1 MKVKL
6 PIRLTV
12 LTVFCILTVTI
23 ITALSAT
30 NYVQSTGAALE
41 TAHEFIARA
50 ERTTSDNTEKLL
62 GAARLLAL
70 SIASAPLSSAIIANP
85 SVLTDFLRRAM
96 REVPEVYSAYI
107 AFGSGRFI
115 QAINLVAPDGT
126 RRTIANAP
134 DEAIVATRI
143 IDTAPL
149 RRQRLQK
156 WTFYDGI
163 GAEIP
168 GAGNVAISEYD
179 PRIRPWYRRALE
191 SKVLG
196 ASRIYVFS
204 SLQKPGVTISAPMRN
219 LRSAVVGLDIPLES
233 LANFVEEQTPG
244 TNGVIA
250 IVDSNQTMVAHPNP
264 AKIIA
269 RSRDGTTFETVQLEN
284 VRDERLRAAAR
295 ALASSPVGQAE
306 IVVRQAHFFVSSL
319 PINAFPGDQWQ
330 IISLAAVDDFT
341 GPVVRSIQISAIIAA
356 ILLIVSVGMVVLI
369 ANWISKPLIDSSL
382 FAERISELDLH
393 APAPASSPLFEIQ
406 KLGQSMVTMRN
417 ALRMFLS
424 YAPRDLVR
432 DLVVSGKT
440 AEIGG
445 ARQEVTIMF
454 TDIEGFTA
462 MTENQSPEEVLVQ
475 TSSYF
480 EAMIKALEPY
490 RTTIDKFIGDAIMA
504 MWNAPIEDPEH
515 IDHACYGMLAARRA
529 SEDLNAKLAAK
540 GAAPMR
546 TRFGMHTG
554 EALVG
559 NVGSP
564 RRMQF
569 TSLGPVVNLASRIEG
584 LNKYYGT
591 QLLVSGAV
599 QEKAS
604 DDFVF
609 RKVDIVET
617 VGTSIPVTI
626 YELLGVNDRTSPF
639 AVSDTELAFKESFER
654 ALELFLAREFEMA
667 LGMFEELCAQ
677 RRADV
682 SCRSFIERCNRYKSN
697 PPGDDWSP
705 VNVFDKK

>member
-1 MKVKL
+1 MKLIL

-12 LTVFCILTVTI
+12 LTAFCILTVTI

-30 NYVQSTGAALE
+30 NYIQSTGAARE
-41 TAHEFIARA
+41 TAHEFITRA
-50 ERTTSDNTEKLL
+50 ERTTSSNTQKLL
-62 GAARLLAL
+62 GSARLLAS
-70 SIASAPLSSAIIANP
+70 SIASAPMSPAIIANP
-85 SVLTDFLRRAM
+85 SVLTAFLHRAM
-96 REVPEVYSAYI
+96 AEVPEVYSAYI
-107 AFGSGRFI
+107 AFESGRFI
-115 QAINLVAPDGT
+115 QAINLVASDGT

-134 DEAIVATRI
+134 IEAIAATRI
-143 IDTAPL
+143 IDTVPL
-149 RRQRLQK
+149 SGKRLQE
-156 WTFYDGI
+156 WTFYDVMGT
-163 GAEIP
+163 EI
-168 GAGNVAISEYD
+168 ADTRTAVISEYD
-179 PRIRPWYRRALE
+179 PRVRPWYTRALE
-191 SKVLG
+191 TKTLG
-196 ASRIYVFS
+196 ASDIYVFS

-233 LANFVEEQTPG
+233 LAKFVEEQRPG

-250 IVDSNQTMVAHPNP
+250 IVDSNQTMVAHPDP

-284 VRDERLRAAAR
+284 VTDERLRAAAR
-295 ALASSPVGQAE
+295 ELATSPVGQAE
-306 IVVRQAHFFVSSL
+306 IVVRQARFFVSSL
-319 PINAFPGDQWQ
+319 PVNAFPGDQWQ

-341 GPVVRSIQISAIIAA
+341 GPVVRSIEISAIIAA
-356 ILLIVSVGMVVLI
+356 ILLIISIGVVVLI
-369 ANWISKPLIDSSL
+369 ANWLATPLIESSV
-382 FAERISELDLH
+382 FAERISELELD

-406 KLGQSMVTMRN
+406 KLGHSMAAMRN
-417 ALRMFLS
+417 ALRMFLR

-445 ARQEVTIMF
+445 SRQEVTIMF
-454 TDIEGFTA
+454 TDIEGFTE
-462 MTENQSPEEVLVQ
+462 MTENQSPEEVLIQ

-480 EAMIKALEPY
+480 EAVTKALEPY

-515 IDHACYGMLAARRA
+515 IDHACYGMLAARQA
-529 SEDLNAKLAAK
+529 SEDLNAKLSAK
-540 GAAPMR
+540 GGAPMR
-546 TRFGMHTG
+546 TRFGLHTG

-609 RKVDIVET
+609 RKVDIVEA

-626 YELLGVNDRTSPF
+626 YELLGVKDRTSPF

-654 ALELFLAREFEMA
+654 ALELFLAREFAMA

-677 RRADV
+677 RPADI
-682 SCRSFIERCNRYKSN
+682 SCRSFIERCNRFKSN
-697 PPGDDWSP
+697 PPGDD
-705 VNVFDKK
+705 